1 MREYELVYV
10 IQPDAAPEREAQIH
24 SRIDE
29 VLEGS
34 GSIRLFRDDWG
45 KRKLAY
51 EIKKFQKGHYI
62 QVNFLSEGACVPE
75 IERRL
80 RLDVDVLRFLTIL
93 ADEKVKDIEAR
104 VEEARVLQED
114 QERRRLERE
123 QLEAEKAARLAAEA
137 AARAEAEAAARAEAE
152 AAARA
157 ETEAESSDG
166 PAEGAAASEPESAE
180 PAQDG
185 AGPQEGSVAESV
197 TAAAAPAASASEGTA
212 PAGAEP
218 QEAPGDSTRAE
229 G

>member
-75 IERRL
+75 LERRL

-152 AAARA
+152 
-157 ETEAESSDG
+157 SSDG
-166 PAEGAAASEPESAE
+166 PAVGAAASEPESAE
-180 PAQDG
+180 PAQEG

-212 PAGAEP
+212 PAGPEP

>member
-24 SRIDE
+24 SRVDE

-51 EIKKFQKGHYI
+51 EIRKFQKGHYI
-62 QVNFLSEGACVPE
+62 QVNFLSEGACIPE
-75 IERRL
+75 LERRL

-104 VEEARVLQED
+104 VEEARVLQEE
-114 QERRRLERE
+114 QERRRMERE

-137 AARAEAEAAARAEAE
+137 AARAEAE
-152 AAARA
+152 
-157 ETEAESSDG
+157 SSDE
-166 PAEGAAASEPESAE
+166 PADGAAASEPESAE
-180 PAQDG
+180 PPQDG
-185 AGPQEGSVAESV
+185 AGSQEGSVAESV

-212 PAGAEP
+212 PAGPES
-218 QEAPGDSTRAE
+218 QKAPDDATRAE